1 MLIFKPQ
8 ISKTQQNVPESVHIY
23 IYIFI
28 FIFYIYL
35 PTFKVRKYIFLNS
48 FSKQRTVDL
57 NKTNP
62 PQSTPLLLKPP
73 WMIFMAQALKF
84 SDALE
89 NPISHPPL
97 FKWLPRTEWR
107 ISKRKTKNKRS
118 IFKYYPVYNRLYLCQ
133 WRISKKIKCKL
144 YNVALLTSL
153 ANISLQLR
161 WFERMWTQTG
171 YMNTVY

>member
-1 MLIFKPQ
+1 MLGKFKLEAPKKMPWHMFLKSHSCGEKQKIMLIFKPQ
-8 ISKTQQNVPESVHIY
+8 ISKTQQNVPECAYLY

-57 NKTNP
+57 NKTKHP
-62 PQSTPLLLKPP
+62 SDPSPSQTPTDDV
-73 WMIFMAQALKF
+73 AQALKS
-84 SDALE
+84 SDAFE

-97 FKWLPRTEWR
+97 FKWLPQTER
-107 ISKRKTKNKRS
+107 RVSKGKKNRRS

-133 WRISKKIKCKL
+133 WRRK
-144 YNVALLTSL
+144 
-153 ANISLQLR
+153 
-161 WFERMWTQTG
+161 
-171 YMNTVY
+171 